1 MASTS
6 GLKRKEPEPEIKP
19 SFCCVKCHQVLLD
32 PITLPC
38 MHSLDKVCLEQIAAA
53 AKAAGRGG
61 AKPCCPKPKCNAKI
75 PTPLPKKVNDDMQ
88 KMVEIVYSKQVG
100 AHEAYPRPWPIWL
113 DPTADS
119 TSRVSSGL
127 TNRHRLLPGGR
138 TAHLAPQQL
147 ICRLE
152 RHRVELNGAGGESL
166 VGLRHRLE
174 LCEV

>member
-75 PTPLPKKVNDDMQ
+75 PTPLPKKVNDAMQ
-88 KMVEIVYSKQVG
+88 KMVELVYTKQVG
-100 AHEAYPRPWPIWL
+100 PTKPIH
-113 DPTADS
+113 DHGPY
-119 TSRVSSGL
+119 GL
-127 TNRHRLLPGGR
+127 TPRQ
-138 TAHLAPQQL
+138 TQ
-147 ICRLE
+147 
-152 RHRVELNGAGGESL
+152 RVESVPGRRIVPASFQVGGPPTSP
-166 VGLRHRLE
+166 HSS
-174 LCEV
+174 